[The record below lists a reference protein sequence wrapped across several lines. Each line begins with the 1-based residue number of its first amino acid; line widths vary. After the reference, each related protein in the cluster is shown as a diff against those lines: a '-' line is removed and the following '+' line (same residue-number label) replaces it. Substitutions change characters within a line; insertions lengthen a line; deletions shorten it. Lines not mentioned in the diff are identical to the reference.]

1 MVSDWADL
9 PPDAQIELL
18 SGRLA
23 RVEKALQDA
32 ETMLDNRMRELDRAN
47 AELRQRES
55 EFVERLDIENQK
67 LLSAQRLAEL
77 ATIYVEPNRH
87 YTASANFAVL
97 LGYLEGTAVSKKQL
111 GQAIHPLDRRRF
123 RSVAR
128 NAFASLEPDK
138 DHSFQH
144 RILRPD
150 GEVRW
155 LDWHVRRESTAV
167 ADQFVVFAT
176 VRDVTETRT
185 NARRV
190 RALQLRAE
198 RRVKELD
205 RLTDAL
211 RQAQAETARAL
222 EKRNRFISDMAHR
235 IRTPMGGLIGAM
247 ELLVQRYPGDELA
260 NRGLDAADSL
270 AAIADQLITT
280 ADETG
285 ARPIDDRPIDDRPVS
300 ASLPSGE
307 FAALRTSDGKAPQ
320 ILLAEDTESNAFVI
334 TQLVEMLG
342 GEVTAVT
349 NGRDAV
355 EAIRNGRFDAVL
367 MDVMMPIMTGEEAT
381 LAIRALPGPEAGVPI
396 IGISA
401 HSLQAERESLLTAG
415 MSQCLVKPIRRD
427 ALDAALRSALSAHDA
442 PTGERMLFDIEG
454 FLEAFMV
461 LPPAFREKMLEA
473 FRKDLAKN
481 GEELTEAILA
491 GDDERTD
498 RIAHSLKGICLNV
511 GAVAM
516 VDRLTEIRS
525 APVDQRESCLTPLK
539 DTINASLTSCDELYR
554 TRVAHT
560 Q

>member
-1 MVSDWADL
+1 MVSDGADL

-23 RVEKALQDA
+23 RAESALRDA

-87 YTASANFAVL
+87 YTASATFAAL
-97 LGYLEGTAVSKKQL
+97 LGYREETAVSKKQL
-111 GQAIHPLDRRRF
+111 GQAIHPLDRQRF

-128 NAFASLEPDK
+128 NAFSSLEPDK

-144 RILRPD
+144 RVLRPD

-176 VRDVTETRT
+176 VRDVTESRT

-198 RRVKELD
+198 RRVKELN

-211 RQAQAETARAL
+211 REAQAETARAL

-247 ELLVQRYPGDELA
+247 ELLVERYPGDELA

-285 ARPIDDRPIDDRPVS
+285 DKPIVERPAS
-300 ASLPSGE
+300 ASFPPGE
-307 FAALRTSDGKAPQ
+307 FAALRTADGNVPQ

-349 NGRDAV
+349 NGSDAV

-381 LAIRALPGPEAGVPI
+381 LAIRALPGPEARVPI

-427 ALDAALRSALSAHDA
+427 ALDAALRSALSAPYA
-442 PTGERMLFDIEG
+442 QTGGRALFDIEI

-473 FRKDLAKN
+473 FRKDLTKN
-481 GEELTEAILA
+481 GEELAEAILA

-498 RIAHSLKGICLNV
+498 HLAHSLKGICLNV

-525 APVDQRESCLTPLK
+525 APVDQRESCLIPLQ
-539 DTINASLTSCDELYR
+539 DTITASLTACDELYR
-554 TRVAHT
+554 TRVAQT